1 MTSKKRLGEA
11 FGHIAQAEKCMK
23 TSFFKWNPDLDGA
36 ISEYIKAATV
46 FRNVKALSEARDA
59 YVKAAELQQRMND
72 PFHAAK
78 SYEQAGF
85 LSKENNEIE
94 KAVNFMEHATQMFQE
109 HGTPDTAALCMDK
122 AAKMVETTHPSKAA
136 ELYQRAC
143 EIAELEDKSRQ
154 CAEFIGKAGRL
165 LIRLQ
170 RYDEAI
176 SSLKKEIDFLKAA
189 ENYDQ
194 IKKVVIGLILL
205 LLHNGDYVAAE
216 QFFNSAISYT
226 SFPESEEAAAMETL
240 LSAYDEGDEDEAR
253 RILALPLIKYMDN
266 VFAKLARDL
275 VIPGGVKKNK
285 AQQKGT
291 TDAGNGALGGVLD
304 DEELEGGLC

>member
-1 MTSKKRLGEA
+1 M
-11 FGHIAQAEKCMK
+11 
-23 TSFFKWNPDLDGA
+23 
-36 ISEYIKAATV
+36 
-46 FRNVKALSEARDA
+46 
-59 YVKAAELQQRMND
+59 
-72 PFHAAK
+72 

-109 HGTPDTAALCMDK
+109 HGTPDTAAFCMEK
-122 AAKMVETTHPSKAA
+122 AAKMVEVMHPSKAA
-136 ELYQRAC
+136 ELYKRAS
-143 EIAELEDKSRQ
+143 EISELEDKPRQ
-154 CAEFIGKAGRL
+154 CADFIGKAGRL

-176 SSLKKEIDFLKAA
+176 STLKKEIDYLNAA

-194 IKKVVIGLILL
+194 IKKVVIGVILL
-205 LLHNGDYVAAE
+205 LLHNGDYVAAD

-226 SFPESEEAAAMETL
+226 SFPESEEAVAMETL

-253 RILALPLIKYMDN
+253 RILAQPLIKYMDN
-266 VFAKLARDL
+266 AFAKLARDL
-275 VIPGGVKKNK
+275 VIPGGVKKSK

-291 TDAGNGALGGVLD
+291 TDAENGAVGGVLD